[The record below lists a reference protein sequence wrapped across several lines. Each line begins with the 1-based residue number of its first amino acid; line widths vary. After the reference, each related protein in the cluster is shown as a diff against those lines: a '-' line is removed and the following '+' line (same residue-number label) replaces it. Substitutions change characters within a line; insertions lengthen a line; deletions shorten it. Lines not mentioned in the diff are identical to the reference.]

1 MSNKNLIPNRRS
13 GGRKARHAM
22 RSAPLSKEK
31 KPIKPGMAGGQY
43 KPLSTS
49 GVNRIHKAALDA
61 LEQIGLADAPQ
72 SGISYMTNAGAI
84 LGNDGRL
91 RFPRALVEDM
101 LALASRNLTLSAR
114 NSEYDLDLTGTNVH
128 FGTAGAAVHLVDI
141 NGKNYKDST
150 VQDLFDAA
158 KIVNKMNNIH
168 FLQRP
173 MVCRDILD
181 NFEMDLNT
189 IYACC
194 RGTSL
199 SLIHI

>member
-1 MSNKNLIPNRRS
+1 MNILLTGGAGYIGSHVLLLLKDKGHKVTVIDNLSTGNKNLIPNRRS

-31 KPIKPGMAGGQY
+31 KPIKPGMVGGQY

-141 NGKNYKDST
+141 NGKNYKIFFR
-150 VQDLFDAA
+150 V
-158 KIVNKMNNIH
+158 
-168 FLQRP
+168 
-173 MVCRDILD
+173 
-181 NFEMDLNT
+181 
-189 IYACC
+189 
-194 RGTSL
+194 
-199 SLIHI
+199 

>member
-1 MSNKNLIPNRRS
+1 MSNRNLTPNRRS

-31 KPIKPGMAGGQY
+31 KPIKPGMVGGQY

-141 NGKNYKDST
+141 NGKNY
-150 VQDLFDAA
+150 
-158 KIVNKMNNIH
+158 
-168 FLQRP
+168 
-173 MVCRDILD
+173 
-181 NFEMDLNT
+181 E
-189 IYACC
+189 
-194 RGTSL
+194 L
-199 SLIHI
+199 SKSCS